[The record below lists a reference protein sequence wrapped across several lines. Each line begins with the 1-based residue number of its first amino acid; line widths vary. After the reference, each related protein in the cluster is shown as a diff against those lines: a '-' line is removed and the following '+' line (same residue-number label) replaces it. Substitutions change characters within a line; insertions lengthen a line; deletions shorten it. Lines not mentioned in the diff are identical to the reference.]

1 MGVCCWVGSDE
12 VVMNVCRRLD
22 ERVCGSPW
30 SSGWSGYGAAVAAG
44 EGGVDVDVD
53 VDVGAVCVGRGMRIL
68 DAAVSKPDTLQL
80 RLAQRCPMP
89 LLKTGG
95 VETERVGTGQV
106 VMKQLGAAVE
116 CTP

>member
-1 MGVCCWVGSDE
+1 M
-12 VVMNVCRRLD
+12 
-22 ERVCGSPW
+22 
-30 SSGWSGYGAAVAAG
+30 AAG
-44 EGGVDVDVD
+44 EGGVGVTVDVD
-53 VDVGAVCVGRGMRIL
+53 VDVGAGAVCVGRGMRIL
-68 DAAVSKPDTLQL
+68 DAVVSKPDALQL

>member
-1 MGVCCWVGSDE
+1 
-12 VVMNVCRRLD
+12 
-22 ERVCGSPW
+22 VCGWPLVV
-30 SSGWSGYGAAVAAG
+30 GRRDTGAGGY
-44 EGGVDVDVD
+44 GGVDGGVDMGAG
-53 VDVGAVCVGRGMRIL
+53 VGCVGRGVGSL
-68 DAAVSKPDTLQL
+68 DANVSRPDAVQL

-95 VETERVGTGQV
+95 VETERVGTGQL